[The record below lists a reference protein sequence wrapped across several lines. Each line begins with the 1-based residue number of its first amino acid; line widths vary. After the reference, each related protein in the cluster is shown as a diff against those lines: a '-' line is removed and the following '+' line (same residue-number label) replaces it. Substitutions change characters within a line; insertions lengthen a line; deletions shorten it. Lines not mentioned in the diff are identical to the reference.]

1 VAARGGV
8 DGGPCQ
14 AAANVVATTGKVK
27 LGPKLSDDFVVAPA
41 APIASIG
48 GAMDELDFHK
58 MQGLGND
65 FVILDRRSGKL
76 SLSAAQI
83 RRIADRR
90 HGVGCDQL
98 LCLEP
103 SERADVFMRVY
114 NADGSEVGACGN
126 GTRAVARLIME
137 ERGGNRA
144 LIETA
149 ADVLTVTAGVQG
161 YTVDMGRPRFGWD
174 EIPLARPMDTSAL
187 DLASGP
193 LEGPVAVN
201 LGNPHAVFFVNDVE
215 AVPLGEL
222 GPALETDPLFP
233 ERANIGVAE
242 VQNRRAI
249 RLRVWERGAGL
260 TRACGSGACA
270 ALVAAVRRDLC
281 ERAAEVQLDGGTLR
295 IAWNDADRVLMT
307 GPASHSFKGRLDPE
321 LLAVTT

>member
-1 VAARGGV
+1 VASGG
-8 DGGPCQ
+8 
-14 AAANVVATTGKVK
+14 GKVK
-27 LGPKLSDDFVVAPA
+27 LRAGLAAVFSVALA
-41 APIASIG
+41 AAFASIG

-65 FVILDRRSGKL
+65 FVVLDRRSGKL
-76 SLSAAQI
+76 SLSTAQI

-126 GTRAVARLIME
+126 GTRAVARLMME

-144 LIETA
+144 LVETA
-149 ADVLTVTAGVQG
+149 AGVLSVTAGVQG

-187 DLASGP
+187 DLARGP
-193 LEGPVAVN
+193 LAGPVAVN
-201 LGNPHAVFFVNDVE
+201 LGNPHAVFFVDDVE
-215 AVPLGEL
+215 AVPLAEL

-242 VQNRRAI
+242 VQGPRAI

-270 ALVAAVRRDLC
+270 ALVAAARRDLC
-281 ERAAEVQLDGGTLR
+281 ERAAEVQLDGGMLR
-295 IAWNDADRVLMT
+295 IAWNEADRVLMT

-321 LLAVTT
+321 LLAVPTS